1 MVSAA
6 IRTIFAQPTA
16 PLVRAQV
23 GTVALR
29 LGSQL
34 PAAGT
39 MVDDATEEITAFADF
54 PEAD

>member
-29 LGSQL
+29 LGSQ
-34 PAAGT
+34 
-39 MVDDATEEITAFADF
+39 
-54 PEAD
+54 PESVNLDEAPVHGSY